1 MNVQFRSFDRNR
13 GFLIFRY
20 FILTLFFF
28 VFQKNAAQQ
37 PVSIHLTEKDGLP
50 DIEFYDILEDEDGY
64 IWLAADKGLYRYDG
78 KHYKLFTNPLKRGR
92 SLFGLTL
99 DAKGRLWCNNLS
111 GQFFYVEDNEL
122 KLFKDFED
130 LNTLVDF
137 QVYDNHL
144 VIAANNKLTT
154 INLDTKKTTHVLDGI
169 YQDHFAALDGNND
182 GFYFN
187 RNNIIH
193 FTKDVTFKETQPI
206 HFNPF
211 KAGQQSGLKMFFDYK
226 NQVFF
231 FNELKSTKRNNLF
244 YVAGNDLIKVE
255 LPNALESAII
265 VSSYQVENKL
275 WVLTNKGIYISTI
288 ENNRLIVLEHY
299 FKNSYTT
306 DFIID
311 HNSNFWVTTLKQGV
325 FVMPNLALKKI
336 DLPEN
341 LGITA
346 IEKTDHEELYLATS
360 NFKIFNYLKKDHS
373 IKKLNVSFRNNV
385 YGICYNSLS
394 DDLLMVATTESI
406 FYNSKERLNKK
417 SQLIVT
423 KSIEVYDD
431 DQYLVSLPHALC
443 LYSKK
448 RDSLSLLRLA
458 RSYGSVLNTNKTKA
472 YCNFID
478 GFGVV
483 DLKTKAYKQITYNDS
498 TVYGAKIAI
507 TKDDIVWVAT
517 YNKGLYGFVNDTL
530 QYKLDT
536 NNGLASNVI
545 NVITSDEKSIWI
557 ATDKGL
563 QNYNYEKQE
572 VITVNREDGI
582 ESYNINSMVVLEDDV
597 FFGSNLGLYKF
608 NNKSINKTR
617 KTLQPYFTSV
627 AILEKDTII
636 QSNYELEQ
644 TESEIRFGFNVNGF
658 QSNDFVNYEYKLE
671 GYSNNWIAVEEGLD
685 FVKFNTLPAGKFTFH
700 LRARNTFQKE
710 YTQPISVVLKVRL
723 PFYKTWW
730 FYILL
735 LIISITVVWWYFS
748 RKTARLNAA
757 QQQALEKAKI
767 NQQLVFSQLEN
778 LRSQMNPHFIFNALN
793 SIQDYI
799 ILNEKKLAREY
810 LVKFSRLIR
819 TYLEHSQSN
828 EVSLKEEIKALS
840 LYLDLEKER
849 FDDDFNFKI
858 TVDKSLNL
866 ETIFLPSLFIQP
878 YVENALKH
886 GLLHKKNNKRVQLNF
901 INDDVQNLLICEII
915 DNGIGRE
922 ASEKIKSQR
931 LKQHKSFATSANQK
945 RIDLLNRSQDK
956 KVVLEVEDIVNEKR
970 EVQGTKVIITMTL
983 TY

>member
-1 MNVQFRSFDRNR
+1 MKLRN
-13 GFLIFRY
+13 FQYILIFLVIG
-20 FILTLFFF
+20 F
-28 VFQKNAAQQ
+28 ASAQQ

-50 DIEFYDILEDEDGY
+50 DIEFYDILEDNQGF

-78 KHYKLFTNPLKRGR
+78 KHYKLFTNPIKRGR

-111 GQFFYVEDNEL
+111 GQFFYVEDDEL

-137 QVYDNHL
+137 QIYDNHL
-144 VIAANNKLTT
+144 LISANNKLTT
-154 INLDTKKTTHVLDGI
+154 VNLDTKNTAHILDGI
-169 YQDHFAALDGNND
+169 YHDHFAALDVKKD

-187 RNNIIH
+187 RNNKIH

-211 KAGQQSGLKMFFDYK
+211 KAGQQSGLKRFFEYK

-231 FNELKSTKRNNLF
+231 FNELESTKRNNLF
-244 YVAGNDLIKVE
+244 YVAGNNLIKVE
-255 LPNALESAII
+255 LPKALESVII
-265 VSSYQVENKL
+265 VSSYQVEDKL

-311 HNSNFWVTTLKQGV
+311 GNNNFWVTTLKQGV

-346 IEKTDHEELYLATS
+346 IEKTDDHEELYLATS

-417 SQLIVT
+417 SKLIVT
-423 KSIEVYDD
+423 KSIEIYDE
-431 DQYLVSLPHALC
+431 DQYLVSLPHALSI
-443 LYSKK
+443 YSKK
-448 RDSLSLLRLA
+448 RDSLSLLRLT
-458 RSYGSVLNTNKTKA
+458 RSYGSVLNANKTKA

-530 QYKLDT
+530 KYKLDT
-536 NNGLASNVI
+536 DNGLASNVI

-563 QNYNYEKQE
+563 QNYNYENQE
-572 VITVNREDGI
+572 VITVNREVGI
-582 ESYNINSMVVLEDDV
+582 ESYNINSIVVLEDDV
-597 FFGSNLGLYKF
+597 FFGSNMGLYKF
-608 NNKSINKTR
+608 NKKRINKTR

-627 AILEKDTII
+627 SILEKDTII
-636 QSNYELEQ
+636 KTNYELEQ

-658 QSNDFVNYEYKLE
+658 QSNEFVNYEYKLE
-671 GYSNNWIAVEEGLD
+671 GYSDNWIAVEEGLD

-700 LRARNTFQKE
+700 LRAKNTFQKE
-710 YTQPISVVLKVRL
+710 YTQPITVVLKVRL

-730 FYILL
+730 FYLSL

-799 ILNEKKLAREY
+799 ILNEKKLARNY

-819 TYLEHSQSN
+819 TYLEHSQTN
-828 EVSLKEEIKALS
+828 EISLQEEIKTLK
-840 LYLDLEKER
+840 LYLELEKER
-849 FDDDFNFKI
+849 FDDDLNFDI
-858 TVDKSLNL
+858 HVDENLNL
-866 ETIFLPSLFIQP
+866 ETIYVPSLFIQP

-886 GLLHKKNNKRVQLNF
+886 GLLHKKDNKKVTLNF
-901 INDDVQNLLICEII
+901 MSNTEQNLLICEII
-915 DNGIGRE
+915 DNGIGRA
-922 ASEKIKSQR
+922 ASAKIKNQGIGN
-931 LKQHKSFATSANQK
+931 HKSFATSANQK
-945 RIDLLNRSQDK
+945 RIDLLNRSQNK
-956 KVVLEVEDIVNEKR
+956 KVELKVEDIVDDSFKIA
-970 EVQGTKVIITMTL
+970 GTKVIIKMEL
-983 TY
+983 KD

>member
-1 MNVQFRSFDRNR
+1 MKLSGLQYL
-13 GFLIFRY
+13 FLF
-20 FILTLFFF
+20 LVTWF
-28 VFQKNAAQQ
+28 VTAQQ

-50 DIEFYDILEDEDGY
+50 DIEFYDILEDQEGF

-78 KHYKLFTNPLKRGR
+78 KHYKLFTNPVKRGR

-111 GQFFYVEDNEL
+111 GQFFYVEDDEL
-122 KLFKDFED
+122 KLFKDFKD
-130 LNTLVDF
+130 INTLVDF
-137 QVYDNHL
+137 YIYNNHL
-144 VIAANNKLTT
+144 LISANNNLVSV
-154 INLDTKKTTHVLDGI
+154 NLDTKTVINTINEL
-169 YQDHFAALDGNND
+169 YEDHFNHLNALKE

-187 RNNIIH
+187 KNNLIY
-193 FTKDVTFKETQPI
+193 FTEDTALKNVQPI
-206 HFNPF
+206 HKYPF
-211 KAGQQSGLKMFFDYK
+211 ETAQQSGSKKFFEY
-226 NQVFF
+226 NNHVFF
-231 FNELKSTKRNNLF
+231 FNELISSKRNTLF
-244 YVAGNDLIKVE
+244 YITNNKDLQEVQ
-255 LPNALESAII
+255 LPEILSSLIVVNA
-265 VSSYQVENKL
+265 YQVKDKL
-275 WVLTNKGIYISTI
+275 WVLTNRGIFITEIKNNNLIIS
-288 ENNRLIVLEHY
+288 ERY

-306 DFIID
+306 DLIID
-311 HNSNFWVTTLKQGV
+311 SNTNFWVTTLKDGV

-336 DLPEN
+336 VLPN
-341 LGITA
+341 NVGVTA
-346 IEKTDHEELYLATS
+346 IEKTDHEDLYLATLDF
-360 NFKIFNYLKKDHS
+360 NIFNYSKTDNG
-373 IKKLNVSFRNNV
+373 IKQLDVSFRNNI

-394 DDLLMVATTESI
+394 NDLLMVATTESV
-406 FYNSKERLNKK
+406 FHNSKEELTKK
-417 SQLIVT
+417 SKLIVT
-423 KSIEVYDD
+423 KSISVYDE
-431 DQYLVSLPHALC
+431 DQYLVSLPHALSM
-443 LYSKK
+443 YSKK
-448 RDSLSLLRLA
+448 GDSLSLLRLV

-483 DLKTKAYKQITYNDS
+483 DLKTKAYKKITYNDS

-517 YNKGLYGFVNDTL
+517 YNKGLFGFVNDTL
-530 QYKLDT
+530 KYQLDA

-545 NVITSDEKSIWI
+545 NVITPDEKSIWI

-563 QNYNYEKQE
+563 QNYNYDNQK
-572 VITVNREDGI
+572 VITVNKEDGI
-582 ESYNINSMVVLEDDV
+582 DSYNINSIVVQDDDI
-597 FFGSNLGLYKF
+597 FFGSNMGLYKF
-608 NNKSINKTR
+608 NSKSINKTR

-627 AILEKDTII
+627 SILEKDTII
-636 QSNYELEQ
+636 KTNYELEQ

-658 QSNDFVNYEYKLE
+658 QSNEFVNYEYKLE
-671 GYSNNWIAVEEGLD
+671 GYSDNWIAVEEGLD

-700 LRARNTFQKE
+700 LRAKNTFQKE

-730 FYILL
+730 FYTSL

-886 GLLHKKNNKRVQLNF
+886 GLLHKKDNKRVQLNF
-901 INDDVQNLLICEII
+901 IKDDVQNLLICEII

-922 ASEKIKSQR
+922 ASENIKSQR
-931 LKQHKSFATSANQK
+931 SKLHKSFATSANQK

-956 KVVLEVEDIVNEKR
+956 KVVLKVEDIVNEKG
-970 EVQGTKVIITMTL
+970 EVQGTKVIIKMTL